1 MRQHRQLH
9 GEQHVPVQ
17 PQPHPLV
24 PRRQR
29 LRRRRRVLRR
39 HHRPDPNQVSGLAL
53 CRGDVNA
60 SACGSCLRSGTSD
73 VLNICPYDRGAVIW
87 YDECLIR
94 YSNQHFLSSTDNSQ
108 QVYMWNTQN
117 ITYKPNVFDEMVTWF
132 INTTAHQAVY
142 NMTRRF
148 ATAEANYTAHISLY
162 GLVQCVPD
170 FTPADCWQCLQ
181 GLIGEM
187 PKWFNGKQGGR
198 ILGVWCNLRYEVYSF
213 FAGAPSLRLVLPAV
227 SAPAPA
233 PVVHTPVFVPA
244 REEGKKKNVTATV
257 LAIALPLAT
266 ALVLVSAICICFWRK
281 RSAIK
286 QPLLYETTAEE
297 IRSVDSLLIDL
308 PTLRAATGNFDEVN
322 KLGEGGFGA
331 VYKGILHDG
340 HEIAVKRLSRSS
352 GQGIEELKNEL
363 VLVAKLQ
370 HKNLVRLLGVC
381 LEEQEKLLVYE
392 YVPNRSLDTVLF
404 DSEKKQQLDWGKRY
418 RIINGIARALVYLH
432 EDSQL
437 KIIHRDLKA
446 SNILLDADMNPK
458 ISDFGLARLFGGD
471 QTQAVTNRVVG
482 TFGYMAPEYAMHGH
496 FSIKSDVFSFG
507 VLILEII
514 TSRKNTATLESE
526 HAEDLLTY
534 IWERWINGTILEIVD
549 PSMGRNYSRNEALRC
564 IHIGLLCVQ
573 ENPADR
579 PNMSTVVVMLS
590 SETVSLQAPY
600 KPAFCIGKS
609 GINSGSFR
617 HQANHYGGIGDQS
630 SNSSIPMSPNEVS
643 ITELEPR

>member
-1 MRQHRQLH
+1 MYIPKILFLSLFQLILLH
-9 GEQHVPVQ
+9 LHLLLP
-17 PQPHPLV
+17 PAAADPLY
-24 PRRQR
+24 QICGSTGNYTANSTYQSN
-29 LRRRRRVLRR
+29 LNLILSSLAANASGGGAGFSEGTTGQT
-39 HHRPDPNQVSGLAL
+39 PNQVSGLAL

-340 HEIAVKRLSRSS
+340 HEIAVKRLSTSS
-352 GQGIEELKNEL
+352 
-363 VLVAKLQ
+363 
-370 HKNLVRLLGVC
+370 
-381 LEEQEKLLVYE
+381 
-392 YVPNRSLDTVLF
+392 F
-404 DSEKKQQLDWGKRY
+404 
-418 RIINGIARALVYLH
+418 
-432 EDSQL
+432 
-437 KIIHRDLKA
+437 
-446 SNILLDADMNPK
+446 
-458 ISDFGLARLFGGD
+458 
-471 QTQAVTNRVVG
+471 
-482 TFGYMAPEYAMHGH
+482 
-496 FSIKSDVFSFG
+496 FS
-507 VLILEII
+507 
-514 TSRKNTATLESE
+514 
-526 HAEDLLTY
+526 
-534 IWERWINGTILEIVD
+534 
-549 PSMGRNYSRNEALRC
+549 
-564 IHIGLLCVQ
+564 
-573 ENPADR
+573 
-579 PNMSTVVVMLS
+579 
-590 SETVSLQAPY
+590 
-600 KPAFCIGKS
+600 
-609 GINSGSFR
+609 
-617 HQANHYGGIGDQS
+617 
-630 SNSSIPMSPNEVS
+630 SSIPCP
-643 ITELEPR
+643 ELLDSLL